1 MSTFTYLI
9 FTCFDTHCL
18 YRLLNKRT
26 LIVIQERRRHHC
38 NPRGWFRHCKNLKP
52 YRIVPFI
59 PFYRKLFFSGYLM
72 ALQGGVGV
80 GEAPGCVGYVGD
92 GQRVHGPQEEG
103 LGYDHHWGA

>member
-1 MSTFTYLI
+1 
-9 FTCFDTHCL
+9 
-18 YRLLNKRT
+18 
-26 LIVIQERRRHHC
+26 
-38 NPRGWFRHCKNLKP
+38 
-52 YRIVPFI
+52 
-59 PFYRKLFFSGYLM
+59 M